1 MLQRSL
7 VLKGTAVIS
16 DIDTDKVRLGDNE
29 FTKLKTRHDEILEDN
44 IDSPISCQAYLH
56 SGANAVFAA
65 TNPNGYHLLSP
76 NGEQVMNY
84 VGGFVNMV
92 LSLLQPQI
100 DSNQTNI
107 AANNTSINNVGS
119 RTTNLEFKVNNPTPI
134 TTILANLT
142 STTDLMSENAVR
154 EAINLAVSN
163 TSGSISATQI
173 GAGNVTDIEFSY
185 LNGVTSDIQ
194 TQFTILSA
202 DVNNLTLASTQ
213 HNGRLYSLENLISP
227 DASNNTC
234 IKADPSKWMQFKKGS
249 TVAASVSP
257 SNEWYFDFNVTCLG
271 NLTVNGPIYD
281 SANYSYLSSSYITT
295 SVTQGDIFLPTG
307 GAVYDHVAGRQ
318 LQLRKRDDHLTEIRR
333 NVATA
338 SSSQGVDN
346 DDDRIA
352 TCAAIQQ
359 YVTSVCDIL
368 DEPQYLM
375 SADLQTTYATR
386 VLNGRTVYRA
396 MDEFISSYT
405 VPISNVS
412 LLQAH
417 YLVDGSI
424 TDADMLWLTGG
435 HLTTA
440 PLAGTNLRAELNTLH
455 QGMSTTVSPF
465 SVPSFTSYRMSTG
478 KYGIVFDSSKRPT
491 SQNYTIVLT
500 MLSAT
505 SEGNPGDE
513 THLDDYQLAYAAKS
527 TLGFKYY
534 VKENDDGYL
543 NGVFRD
549 CRVDFACFSRGE
561 CFCHGTVNHLG
572 VKDVEPATSTP
583 LIVTFDG
590 VVLGAVY
597 YGLPLT
603 INSSFLPASWGDMD
617 YLPAIGTTNA
627 RNNSLNTTATVVI
640 NINVIAFMVR
650 FDAHN
655 WSDVDVDVSS
665 WTLIQSSTGP
675 SNTDHFLQTGNS
687 YSTKLYNKI
696 LTAGTYTLDDT
707 AAWYFFIPF

>member
-1 MLQRSL
+1 M
-7 VLKGTAVIS
+7 
-16 DIDTDKVRLGDNE
+16 
-29 FTKLKTRHDEILEDN
+29 TKIPHVSNHINLDPRFPKFKINKTMILEDTIN
-44 IDSPISCQAYLH
+44 SPISCQSLLDC
-56 SGANAVFAA
+56 GANAFIG
-65 TNPNGYHLLSP
+65 PSRSDGFHLLSP

-84 VGGFVNMV
+84 VGQMTNTILG
-92 LSLLQPQI
+92 LLQPQI
-100 DSNQTNI
+100 SSNQTSI
-107 AANNTSINNVGS
+107 ATNVTGINNVGS
-119 RTTNLEFKVNNPTPI
+119 RTTSLEFQLSQI
-134 TTILANLT
+134 TTTT
-142 STTDLMSENAVR
+142 SIALG
-154 EAINLAVSN
+154 N
-163 TSGSISATQI
+163 TS
-173 GAGNVTDIEFSY
+173 
-185 LNGVTSDIQ
+185 
-194 TQFTILSA
+194 
-202 DVNNLTLASTQ
+202 
-213 HNGRLYSLENLISP
+213 
-227 DASNNTC
+227 
-234 IKADPSKWMQFKKGS
+234 
-249 TVAASVSP
+249 
-257 SNEWYFDFNVTCLG
+257 
-271 NLTVNGPIYD
+271 
-281 SANYSYLSSSYITT
+281 
-295 SVTQGDIFLPTG
+295 LPTSE
-307 GAVYDHVAGRQ
+307 AVFNHVAGRQ

-338 SSSQGVDN
+338 SSSLGVTN

-405 VPISNVS
+405 VPISNAN
-412 LLQAH
+412 LLQAN

-424 TDADMLWLTGG
+424 TNADMLWLTGG
-435 HLTTA
+435 QLTSA

-478 KYGIVFDSSKRPT
+478 KYGIVFDSSKKPT
-491 SQNYTIVLT
+491 SNNYTVVLT
-500 MLSAT
+500 MQSTT
-505 SEGNPGDE
+505 SEG
-513 THLDDYQLAYAAKS
+513 YQVAYAEKS

-534 VKENDDGYL
+534 VKENEKDGVL
-543 NGVFRD
+543 KD

-561 CFCHGTVNHLG
+561 CFCHGTVNDQG
-572 VKDVEPATSTP
+572 IKDVEPATSTP

-590 VVLGAVY
+590 VVLDAVY

-603 INSSFLPASWGDMD
+603 MNSSSYFASWGDID

-640 NINVIAFMVR
+640 NSNVIAFMVR

-665 WTLIQSSTGP
+665 WTLSESSTGP

-687 YSTKLYNKI
+687 YSTKLYTKF
-696 LTAGTYTLDDT
+696 LSAGTHTLDDT
-707 AAWYFFIPF
+707 AAWYFFMPL

>member
-1 MLQRSL
+1 M
-7 VLKGTAVIS
+7 
-16 DIDTDKVRLGDNE
+16 
-29 FTKLKTRHDEILEDN
+29 TKIPHVSNHINLDPRFPKFKINKTMILEDN
-44 IDSPISCQAYLH
+44 INSPISCQSLLDC
-56 SGANAVFAA
+56 GANAFIG
-65 TNPNGYHLLSP
+65 PSRSDGFHLLSP

-84 VGGFVNMV
+84 VGQMTNTILG
-92 LSLLQPQI
+92 LLQPQI
-100 DSNQTNI
+100 SSNQTSI
-107 AANNTSINNVGS
+107 ATNVTGINNVGS
-119 RTTNLEFKVNNPTPI
+119 RTTSLEFQLSQI
-134 TTILANLT
+134 TTTT
-142 STTDLMSENAVR
+142 SIALG
-154 EAINLAVSN
+154 N
-163 TSGSISATQI
+163 TS
-173 GAGNVTDIEFSY
+173 
-185 LNGVTSDIQ
+185 
-194 TQFTILSA
+194 
-202 DVNNLTLASTQ
+202 
-213 HNGRLYSLENLISP
+213 
-227 DASNNTC
+227 
-234 IKADPSKWMQFKKGS
+234 
-249 TVAASVSP
+249 
-257 SNEWYFDFNVTCLG
+257 
-271 NLTVNGPIYD
+271 
-281 SANYSYLSSSYITT
+281 
-295 SVTQGDIFLPTG
+295 LPTSE
-307 GAVYDHVAGRQ
+307 AVFNHVAGRQ

-338 SSSQGVDN
+338 SSSLGVTN
-346 DDDRIA
+346 EDDRIA

-368 DEPQYLM
+368 DEPQTLM

-405 VPISNVS
+405 VPISNAN
-412 LLQAH
+412 LLQAN

-424 TDADMLWLTGG
+424 TNADMLWLTGG

-465 SVPSFTSYRMSTG
+465 SVPSFTSYRISTG

-491 SQNYTIVLT
+491 SHKYTVLLT
-500 MLSAT
+500 MQSAT
-505 SEGNPGDE
+505 SEGTPGDE
-513 THLDDYQLAYAAKS
+513 THLDDYQLAWSGKS

-534 VKENDDGYL
+534 VKENDDNAA

-561 CFCHGTVNHLG
+561 CFCHGTVNDQG

-590 VVLGAVY
+590 VVLDAVY

-603 INSSFLPASWGDMD
+603 MNSSSYFASWGDID

-640 NINVIAFMVR
+640 NSNVIAFMVR

-665 WTLIQSSTGP
+665 WTLSQSSTGP

-687 YSTKLYNKI
+687 YSTKLYTKF
-696 LTAGTYTLDDT
+696 LSAGTHTLDDT
-707 AAWYFFIPF
+707 AAWYFFMPL

>member
-1 MLQRSL
+1 M
-7 VLKGTAVIS
+7 
-16 DIDTDKVRLGDNE
+16 
-29 FTKLKTRHDEILEDN
+29 TKIPHVSNHINLDPRFPKFKINKTMILEDTIN
-44 IDSPISCQAYLH
+44 SPISCQALLDC
-56 SGANAVFAA
+56 GENAVIGPSRWDGF
-65 TNPNGYHLLSP
+65 HLLSP

-84 VGGFVNMV
+84 VGQMTNTILG
-92 LSLLQPQI
+92 LLQPQI
-100 DSNQTNI
+100 SSNQTSI
-107 AANNTSINNVGS
+107 ATNVTGINNVGS
-119 RTTNLEFKVNNPTPI
+119 RTTILELKVNNPRTN
-134 TTILANLT
+134 TTNLNSLT
-142 STTDLMSENAVR
+142 NTTALISENAVR
-154 EAINLAVSN
+154 EAINLAVLNSSSQIN
-163 TSGSISATQI
+163 ANQI
-173 GAGNVTDIEFSY
+173 GLGNVSDSEFDY
-185 LNGVTSDIQ
+185 LNGVTSSIQ
-194 TQFTILSA
+194 TQFNQIVLDANILSA
-202 DVNNLTLASTQ
+202 NNQ
-213 HNGRLYSLENLISP
+213 NHNGRIYSLEQVVDLN
-227 DASNNTC
+227 ANNDSS
-234 IKADPSKWMQFKKGS
+234 IKADATKWLLFKKGTS
-249 TVAASVSP
+249 VAASVSP
-257 SNEWYFDFNVTCLG
+257 ANKWFFDFPVTCLN
-271 NLTVNGPIYD
+271 NLQVNGTLTD
-281 SANYSYLSSSYITT
+281 NANLNYLKENIITT
-295 SVTQGDIFLPTG
+295 SIAQGDTHLPTSG
-307 GAVYDHVAGRQ
+307 TVFNHVAGRQ

-338 SSSQGVDN
+338 SSSLGVTN

-405 VPISNVS
+405 VPISNAN
-412 LLQAH
+412 LLQAN

-424 TDADMLWLTGG
+424 TNADMLWLTGG
-435 HLTTA
+435 QLTSA

-478 KYGIVFDSSKRPT
+478 KYGIVFDSSKSPT
-491 SQNYTIVLT
+491 SNNYTVVLT
-500 MLSAT
+500 MQSAT
-505 SEGNPGDE
+505 SEG
-513 THLDDYQLAYAAKS
+513 YQVAYAEKS

-534 VKENDDGYL
+534 VKENEKDGVL
-543 NGVFRD
+543 KD

-561 CFCHGTVNHLG
+561 CFCHGTVNDQG
-572 VKDVEPATSTP
+572 IKDVEPATSTP

-590 VVLGAVY
+590 VVLDAVY

-603 INSSFLPASWGDMD
+603 MNSSSYFASWGDID

-640 NINVIAFMVR
+640 NSNVIAFMVR

-665 WTLIQSSTGP
+665 WTLSESSTVP

-687 YSTKLYNKI
+687 YSTKLYTKF
-696 LTAGTYTLDDT
+696 LSAGTHTLDDT
-707 AAWYFFIPF
+707 AAWYFFMPL

>member
-1 MLQRSL
+1 M
-7 VLKGTAVIS
+7 
-16 DIDTDKVRLGDNE
+16 
-29 FTKLKTRHDEILEDN
+29 TKIPHVSNHINLDPRFPKFKINKTMILEDTIN
-44 IDSPISCQAYLH
+44 SPISCQSLLDC
-56 SGANAVFAA
+56 GANAFIG
-65 TNPNGYHLLSP
+65 PSRSDGFHLLSP

-84 VGGFVNMV
+84 VGQMTNTILG
-92 LSLLQPQI
+92 LLQPQI
-100 DSNQTNI
+100 SSNQTSI
-107 AANNTSINNVGS
+107 ATNVTEINNVGS
-119 RTTNLEFKVNNPTPI
+119 RTTILELKVNNPRTN
-134 TTILANLT
+134 TTNLNSLT
-142 STTDLMSENAVR
+142 NTTALISENAVR
-154 EAINLAVSN
+154 EAINLAVLNSSSQIN
-163 TSGSISATQI
+163 ANQI
-173 GAGNVTDIEFSY
+173 GLGNVSDSEFDY
-185 LNGVTSDIQ
+185 LNGVTSSIQ
-194 TQFTILSA
+194 TQFNQIVLDANILSA
-202 DVNNLTLASTQ
+202 NNQ
-213 HNGRLYSLENLISP
+213 NHNGRIYSLEQVVDLN
-227 DASNNTC
+227 ANNDSS
-234 IKADPSKWMQFKKGS
+234 IKADATKWLLFKKGTS
-249 TVAASVSP
+249 VAASVSP
-257 SNEWYFDFNVTCLG
+257 ANKWFFDFPVTCLN
-271 NLTVNGPIYD
+271 NLQVNGTLTD
-281 SANYSYLSSSYITT
+281 NANLNYLKENIITT
-295 SVTQGDIFLPTG
+295 SIAQGDTHLPTSG
-307 GAVYDHVAGRQ
+307 TVFNHVAGRQ

-338 SSSQGVDN
+338 SSSLGVTN

-405 VPISNVS
+405 VPISNAN
-412 LLQAH
+412 LLQAN

-424 TDADMLWLTGG
+424 TNADMLWLTGG

-465 SVPSFTSYRMSTG
+465 SVPSFASYRMSTG
-478 KYGIVFDSSKRPT
+478 KYGIVFDSSKSPT
-491 SQNYTIVLT
+491 SNNYTVVLT
-500 MLSAT
+500 MQSAT
-505 SEGNPGDE
+505 SEG
-513 THLDDYQLAYAAKS
+513 YQVAYAEKS

-534 VKENDDGYL
+534 VKENEKDGVL
-543 NGVFRD
+543 KD

-561 CFCHGTVNHLG
+561 CFCHGTVNDQG
-572 VKDVEPATSTP
+572 IKDVEPATSTP

-590 VVLGAVY
+590 VVLDAVY

-603 INSSFLPASWGDMD
+603 MNSSSYFASWGDID

-640 NINVIAFMVR
+640 NSNVIAFMVR

-665 WTLIQSSTGP
+665 WTLSESSTVP

-687 YSTKLYNKI
+687 YSTKLYTKF
-696 LTAGTYTLDDT
+696 LSAGTHTLDDT
-707 AAWYFFIPF
+707 AAWYFFMPL

>member
-1 MLQRSL
+1 M
-7 VLKGTAVIS
+7 
-16 DIDTDKVRLGDNE
+16 
-29 FTKLKTRHDEILEDN
+29 TKIPHVSNHINLDPRFPKFKINKTMILEDTIN
-44 IDSPISCQAYLH
+44 SPISCQALLDC
-56 SGANAVFAA
+56 GANAVIGPSRWDGF
-65 TNPNGYHLLSP
+65 HLLSP

-84 VGGFVNMV
+84 VGQMTNTILG
-92 LSLLQPQI
+92 LLQPQI
-100 DSNQTNI
+100 SSNQTSI
-107 AANNTSINNVGS
+107 ATNVTEINNVGS
-119 RTTNLEFKVNNPTPI
+119 RTTILELKVNNPRTN
-134 TTILANLT
+134 TTNLNSLT
-142 STTDLMSENAVR
+142 NTTALISENAVR
-154 EAINLAVSN
+154 EAINLAVLNSSSQIN
-163 TSGSISATQI
+163 ANQI
-173 GAGNVTDIEFSY
+173 GLGNVSDSEFDY
-185 LNGVTSDIQ
+185 LNGVTSSIQ
-194 TQFTILSA
+194 TQFNQIVLDANILSA
-202 DVNNLTLASTQ
+202 NNQ
-213 HNGRLYSLENLISP
+213 NHNGRIYSLEQVVDLN
-227 DASNNTC
+227 ANNDSS
-234 IKADPSKWMQFKKGS
+234 IKADATKWLLFKKGTS
-249 TVAASVSP
+249 VAASVSP
-257 SNEWYFDFNVTCLG
+257 ANKWFFDFPVTCLN
-271 NLTVNGPIYD
+271 NLQVNGTLTD
-281 SANYSYLSSSYITT
+281 NANLNYLKENIITT
-295 SVTQGDIFLPTG
+295 SIAQGDTHLPTSG
-307 GAVYDHVAGRQ
+307 TVFNHVAGRQ

-338 SSSQGVDN
+338 SSSLGVTN

-405 VPISNVS
+405 VPISNAN
-412 LLQAH
+412 LLQAN

-424 TDADMLWLTGG
+424 TNADMLWLTGG
-435 HLTTA
+435 QLTSA

-491 SQNYTIVLT
+491 SNNYTVVLT
-500 MLSAT
+500 MQSAT
-505 SEGNPGDE
+505 SEG
-513 THLDDYQLAYAAKS
+513 YQVAYAEKS

-534 VKENDDGYL
+534 VKENEKDGVL
-543 NGVFRD
+543 KD

-561 CFCHGTVNHLG
+561 CFCHGTVNDQG

-590 VVLGAVY
+590 VVLDAVY

-603 INSSFLPASWGDMD
+603 MNSSSYFASWGDID

-640 NINVIAFMVR
+640 NSNVIAFMVR

-665 WTLIQSSTGP
+665 WTLSQSSTGP

-687 YSTKLYNKI
+687 YSTKLYTKF
-696 LTAGTYTLDDT
+696 LSAGTHTLDDT
-707 AAWYFFIPF
+707 AAWYFFMPL